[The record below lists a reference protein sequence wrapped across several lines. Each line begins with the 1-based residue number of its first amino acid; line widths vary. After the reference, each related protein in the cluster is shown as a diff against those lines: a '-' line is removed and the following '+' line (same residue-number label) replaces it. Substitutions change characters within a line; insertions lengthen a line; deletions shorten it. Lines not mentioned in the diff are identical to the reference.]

1 MSKFTLSKF
10 TLSKFT
16 LSKFT
21 LSKFTLSKFTF
32 LVAHLLIGA
41 PAWAQAPDARAESVV
56 DEADRRLSGYRDF
69 TATLRMTLRKSG
81 GSERV
86 REMHVLGLEVPED
99 GDKTLVVFDL
109 PRDLDGTS
117 VLTVSHP
124 DSPSDQW
131 LYLPAM
137 RRTRRIATSKRSSSF
152 MGSEFTFED
161 IGSQDLRQYRYRYLR
176 EETLDGTASH
186 VLERFPIDEGSAYAR
201 QVLWMDTEE
210 YRLLRVDYYD
220 RKDAHV
226 KSLRVDGYQQ
236 YEGGQWRP
244 DRMVMNELSSGKS
257 TTLEWS
263 EYTFATGLNDGE
275 FDPRRLGRR

>member
-1 MSKFTLSKF
+1 M
-10 TLSKFT
+10 
-16 LSKFT
+16 
-21 LSKFTLSKFTF
+21 SKFTF
-32 LVAHLLIGA
+32 LIALLLIGA
-41 PAWAQAPDARAESVV
+41 PAWAQAPDPRAESVV
-56 DEADRRLSGYRDF
+56 DEADRRLSGYGDF
-69 TATLRMTLRKSG
+69 TATMTMTLRQSD

-86 REMHVLGLEVPED
+86 REMHILGLEVPED

-109 PRDLDGTS
+109 PRDLQGTS
-117 VLTVSHP
+117 ILTVTHP

-131 LYLPAM
+131 LYLPSL
-137 RRTRRIATSKRSSSF
+137 RRTRRIATSNRSSSF

-176 EETLDGTASH
+176 KETLDGTASY
-186 VLERFPIDEGSAYAR
+186 VLERFPIEEGSAYAR
-201 QVLWMDTEE
+201 QVLWWDTGE

-220 RKDAHV
+220 REDAHV
-226 KSLRVDGYQQ
+226 KSLRLDGYQQ

-244 DRMVMNELSSGKS
+244 DRMVMNELTSGKS

-263 EYTFATGLNDGE
+263 EYAFATGLSDRD

>member
-1 MSKFTLSKF
+1 MSKFTLP
-10 TLSKFT
+10 
-16 LSKFT
+16 
-21 LSKFTLSKFTF
+21 
-32 LVAHLLIGA
+32 VALLLIGA
-41 PAWAQAPDARAESVV
+41 PAWAQVPDPRAESVV
-56 DEADRRLSGYRDF
+56 DEVDRRLSGYDNF
-69 TATLRMTLRKSG
+69 TATMTMTLRESD

-86 REMHVLGLEVPED
+86 REMHILGLEVPED

-109 PRDLDGTS
+109 PRDLQGTS
-117 VLTVSHP
+117 ILTVTHP
-124 DSPSDQW
+124 DAPSDQW
-131 LYLPAM
+131 LYLPAV
-137 RRTRRIATSKRSSSF
+137 RRTRRIATSRRSSSF

-176 EETLDGTASH
+176 EETLDGTPSH
-186 VLERFPIDEGSAYAR
+186 VLERFPIDEESAYAR

-220 RKDAHV
+220 REGEHV

-236 YEGGQWRP
+236 YEGGRWRP
-244 DRMVMNELSSGKS
+244 DRMVMNELASGKS

-263 EYTFATGLNDGE
+263 EYAFATGLRDRD

>member
-1 MSKFTLSKF
+1 MNKFTLP
-10 TLSKFT
+10 
-16 LSKFT
+16 
-21 LSKFTLSKFTF
+21 
-32 LVAHLLIGA
+32 VALLLIGT
-41 PAWAQAPDARAESVV
+41 PAWAQAPDPRAEAVV
-56 DEADRRLSGYRDF
+56 DEADRRVSGYADF
-69 TATLRMTLRKSG
+69 TAAMTMTLRGSD

-86 REMHVLGLEVPED
+86 RKMHILGLEVPED

-109 PRDLDGTS
+109 PRDLQGTS
-117 VLTVSHP
+117 ILTVSHP

-131 LYLPAM
+131 LYLPAI
-137 RRTRRIATSKRSSSF
+137 RRTRRIATSNRSSSF

-161 IGSQDLRQYRYRYLR
+161 IGSQDLRQYRYRYIR

-186 VLERFPIDEGSAYAR
+186 VLERFPLDDGSAYAR

-220 RKDAHV
+220 REDTHV
-226 KSLRVDGYQQ
+226 KSLRVEGYQQ

-244 DRMVMNELSSGKS
+244 DRMVMNELASGKS

-263 EYTFATGLNDGE
+263 EYAFATGLSDGD